1 MTENQTQPVPQIP
14 PHSAEAERAVLG
26 AALKAASAFAAVMER
41 LKPADFYLTGHKL
54 IYEAMLKLHVEGSPI
69 DVVTTVT
76 SLESRGLLAK
86 AGGLAY
92 VTDLPRA
99 VPTTTNL
106 SYYMGIVE
114 EASIRRRLIEAAAAI
129 AEQAYSGDTELA
141 HVLSGA
147 EKQVFDISMKDMSR
161 GLKPISEDI
170 MDVYISLGN
179 VNASDGITGIA
190 TGFVD
195 LDAKLSG
202 LQRSDLVIVA
212 GRPSMGKTSFA
223 INMAQ
228 YAMLHGS
235 TVAIFSL
242 EMSREQLMSRMLGSD
257 AAVDMQNMRTGTLS
271 DTEWS
276 ALADSVGRL
285 GAVRCYI
292 DDTGGMSVSEMRTK
306 LRRLKLE
313 VGSLDM
319 VVIDYLQ
326 LMSYDGKSDNRTQ
339 IVAEITRALKILA
352 RELDVPIVLLSQLSR
367 APEQRTDHRPIMSD
381 LRESGSIEQD
391 ADVIIMLYRPAV
403 YDPDAGN
410 EAVAIVAKHRNGP
423 TGDVNLI
430 WDGSHTSYK
439 NATEREWD

>member
-1 MTENQTQPVPQIP
+1 MPENQVQTPQIP

-26 AALKAASAFAAVMER
+26 AALKSASAFAAVMER
-41 LKPADFYLTGHKL
+41 LHPEDFYMAGHKL
-54 IYEAMLKLHVEGSPI
+54 VFEAMLNLHNAGSPV
-69 DVVTTVT
+69 DVVTVVT
-76 SLESRGLLAK
+76 ALEGRGLLAK

-92 VTDLPRA
+92 VTDLPRS
-99 VPTTTNL
+99 VPTTANL
-106 SYYMGIVE
+106 SHYMGIVE
-114 EASIRRRLIEAAAAI
+114 ETSIRRRLIDAAAEI
-129 AEQAYSGDTELA
+129 ANRAYSGENELTA
-141 HVLSGA
+141 LLSDA
-147 EKQVFDISMKDMSR
+147 EKRVFDISMKDMSR
-161 GLKPISEDI
+161 GMRPISEDI
-170 MDVYISLGN
+170 MEVYLRLGN
-179 VNASDGITGIA
+179 VTATDGVTGIA

-202 LQRSDLVIVA
+202 LQRSDLIIVA

-257 AAVDMQNMRTGTLS
+257 AGVDMQNMRTGTLS
-271 DTEWS
+271 DTEWTS
-276 ALADSVGRL
+276 LAASVGRL
-285 GAVRCYI
+285 GETRCYI
-292 DDTGGMSVSEMRTK
+292 DDTGGAGVAEMRSK

-313 VGSLDM
+313 TGKLDM

-326 LMSYDGKSDNRTQ
+326 LMSYTGKADNRTQ

-391 ADVIIMLYRPAV
+391 ADVIIMLYRPAA
-403 YDPDAGN
+403 YDPEAGN

-439 NATEREWD
+439 NAADREWQ